1 MPQYFPQLL
10 FPMANYCSNS
20 VRFIGNENSVDAVR
34 LLFDDIDKKQM
45 RSNRYHMPDFVKG
58 GTGYMQDIA
67 IGPNWIS
74 YETNWVPNLEVLD
87 DIADHYGIDYI
98 AWYQEP
104 MAGLY
109 GEAVR
114 TAGETQW
121 VNIDTHTQ
129 KGRGNNPAFFGLKEL
144 QASLL
149 MGQQPER

>member
-1 MPQYFPQLL
+1 
-10 FPMANYCSNS
+10 MANYCSNS
-20 VRFIGNENSVDAVR
+20 VRFIGNENSVEDIR

-58 GTGYMQDIA
+58 GTGYMEDIA
-67 IGPNWIS
+67 VGPGWIS
-74 YETNWVPNLEVLD
+74 YETRMVPNLEVLD
-87 DIADHYGIDYI
+87 DIADHYGVDYI

-114 TAGETQW
+114 TAGETQF
-121 VNIDTHTQ
+121 VNIDTYTQ
-129 KGRGNNPAFFGLKEL
+129 KGRGNNPAFIALKEL

-149 MGQQPER
+149 MRQQPER

>member
-1 MPQYFPQLL
+1 
-10 FPMANYCSNS
+10 MANYCSNS
-20 VRFIGNENSVDAVR
+20 VRFIGVENSVEEIR
-34 LLFDDIDKKQM
+34 QLFDDIDKKQM

-58 GTGYMQDIA
+58 GTGYMEDIA
-67 IGPNWIS
+67 VGPEWIS
-74 YETNWVPNLEVLD
+74 YETSWVPNLEVLD
-87 DIADHYGIDYI
+87 DIADHYGMDYI

-121 VNIDTHTQ
+121 VNIDTYTQ
-129 KGRGNNPAFFGLKEL
+129 KGRGNNPAFFALKEL

-149 MGQQPER
+149 INQGPER

>member
-1 MPQYFPQLL
+1 
-10 FPMANYCSNS
+10 MANYCSNS
-20 VRFIGNENSVDAVR
+20 VRFIGNENSVEAIR
-34 LLFDDIDKKQM
+34 QLFDDIDKKQM

-87 DIADHYGIDYI
+87 DIADHYGVDYI
-98 AWYQEP
+98 AWYQET

-114 TAGETQW
+114 TAGETQF
-121 VNIDTHTQ
+121 VNIDTYTQ
-129 KGRGNNPAFFGLKEL
+129 KGRGNNPAFFSLKEL
-144 QASLL
+144 QVSLL
-149 MGQQPER
+149 IGQHPER